1 MLGFP
6 AGAVQLTVIEVALA
20 TLTAPIVG
28 AAGNVA
34 VAIAVQSGPVCE
46 GIAEFSALTLNQ

>member
-1 MLGFP
+1 MEF
-6 AGAVQLTVIEVALA
+6 ALA

-28 AAGNVA
+28 AAGNVP

-46 GIAEFSALTLNQ
+46 AEFIALTLNQ

>member
-1 MLGFP
+1 M
-6 AGAVQLTVIEVALA
+6 TVIEVALA

-34 VAIAVQSGPVCE
+34 VATAVQSGPVCE
-46 GIAEFSALTLNQ
+46 AEFTALTLNQ